1 MFVATKNRCFKTT
14 HDLYLT
20 LIKWFVP
27 KCNQSVCNAQHQKC
41 NLNKCII
48 TTTKN
53 VMFQHVC
60 GFAETHTNKLYSG
73 DWVAKRLS
81 LFVRAVADF
90 AGTVCLCLMG

>member
-1 MFVATKNRCFKTT
+1 
-14 HDLYLT
+14 
-20 LIKWFVP
+20 
-27 KCNQSVCNAQHQKC
+27 
-41 NLNKCII
+41 
-48 TTTKN
+48 
-53 VMFQHVC
+53 MFQHVC